1 MHDILLSAL
10 QHYAVC
16 PRQCAL
22 IHMEQ
27 IWTENEHTAA
37 GRLLHESVHSGETRL
52 RTASGSSQTLSSIPA
67 RLGLRGKSD
76 AVELH
81 RDGRRWRPYPVEYK
95 KGSPHGDCLA
105 DSIQLCGQALCLEEM
120 FATSIPEGAL
130 FYGTPHR
137 RTVVRFSPELR
148 EKTERTVAAVREM
161 LASAGCPAHKKAPSV
176 LPARLLPAAC
186 PVRRLLFPFIWTN
199 CVRKRDETLSE
210 YLVRHHAGY
219 LALQTGGMCGAA
231 P

>member
-10 QHYAVC
+10 QHYVVC

-52 RTASGSSQTLSSIPA
+52 RDGVRIVTDLELHST
-67 RLGLRGKSD
+67 RLGLRGKAD

-137 RTVVRFSPELR
+137 RTLVRFSPELR

-161 LASAGCPAHKKAPSV
+161 LASAR
-176 LPARLLPAAC
+176 LPCAQKSAVCSSCSLAAC
-186 PVRRLLFPFIWTN
+186 CMPGSPPAVS
-199 CVRKRDETLSE
+199 V
-210 YLVRHHAGY
+210 YLDKLCEEEG
-219 LALQTGGMCGAA
+219 
-231 P
+231 

>member
-10 QHYAVC
+10 QHYVVC

-52 RTASGSSQTLSSIPA
+52 RDGVRIVTDLELHST

-137 RTVVRFSPELR
+137 RTLVRFSPELR
-148 EKTERTVAAVREM
+148 EKTERTVAGR
-161 LASAGCPAHKKAPSV
+161 AGDAGK
-176 LPARLLPAAC
+176 RPAALRTKK
-186 PVRRLLFPFIWTN
+186 RRLFFLLACCLLHARFAACCF
-199 CVRKRDETLSE
+199 RLS
-210 YLVRHHAGY
+210 G
-219 LALQTGGMCGAA
+219 QTV
-231 P
+231 

>member
-10 QHYAVC
+10 QHYVVC

-52 RTASGSSQTLSSIPA
+52 RDGVRIVTDLELHSA

-120 FATSIPEGAL
+120 FAHVHPRRGPVLRHASPAYGGAVQP
-130 FYGTPHR
+130 GASGKNGADR
-137 RTVVRFSPELR
+137 RGR
-148 EKTERTVAAVREM
+148 
-161 LASAGCPAHKKAPSV
+161 AGDAGK
-176 LPARLLPAAC
+176 RPAALRTKK
-186 PVRRLLFPFIWTN
+186 RRLFFLLACGLLHARFAACCF
-199 CVRKRDETLSE
+199 RLS
-210 YLVRHHAGY
+210 G
-219 LALQTGGMCGAA
+219 QTV
-231 P
+231 

>member
-10 QHYAVC
+10 QHYVVC

-52 RTASGSSQTLSSIPA
+52 RDGVRIVTDLELHST

-95 KGSPHGDCLA
+95 TGSPHGDCLA

-137 RTVVRFSPELR
+137 RTLVRFS
-148 EKTERTVAAVREM
+148 
-161 LASAGCPAHKKAPSV
+161 
-176 LPARLLPAAC
+176 
-186 PVRRLLFPFIWTN
+186 
-199 CVRKRDETLSE
+199 
-210 YLVRHHAGY
+210 
-219 LALQTGGMCGAA
+219 Q
-231 P
+231 

>member
-10 QHYAVC
+10 QHYVVC

-52 RTASGSSQTLSSIPA
+52 RDGVRIVTDLELHST

-95 KGSPHGDCLA
+95 KGSPPKNDNFNIL
-105 DSIQLCGQALCLEEM
+105 
-120 FATSIPEGAL
+120 
-130 FYGTPHR
+130 
-137 RTVVRFSPELR
+137 
-148 EKTERTVAAVREM
+148 
-161 LASAGCPAHKKAPSV
+161 
-176 LPARLLPAAC
+176 
-186 PVRRLLFPFIWTN
+186 
-199 CVRKRDETLSE
+199 
-210 YLVRHHAGY
+210 
-219 LALQTGGMCGAA
+219 
-231 P
+231 

>member
-10 QHYAVC
+10 QHYVVC

-52 RTASGSSQTLSSIPA
+52 RDGVRIVTDLELHST

-137 RTVVRFSPELR
+137 RTLVRFSPELR
-148 EKTERTVAAVREM
+148 ERRGR
-161 LASAGCPAHKKAPSV
+161 AGDAGK
-176 LPARLLPAAC
+176 RPAALRTKK
-186 PVRRLLFPFIWTN
+186 RRLFFLLACCLLHARFAACCF
-199 CVRKRDETLSE
+199 RLS
-210 YLVRHHAGY
+210 G
-219 LALQTGGMCGAA
+219 QTV
-231 P
+231 